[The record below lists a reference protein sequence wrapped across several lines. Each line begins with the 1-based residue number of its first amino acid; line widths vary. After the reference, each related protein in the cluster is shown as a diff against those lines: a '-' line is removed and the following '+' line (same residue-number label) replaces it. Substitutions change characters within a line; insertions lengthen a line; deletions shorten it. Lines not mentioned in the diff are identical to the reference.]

1 MQLLATSAMDA
12 MKQVSPATWFK
23 IAMAVVVVIV
33 GVFVLRKLFG
43 MNKMIMGVIGFVVC
57 SIVFFSWVYN
67 RNEPRFMTPIIE
79 RIAPFFP
86 SAGSYQSKQ
95 QSPPKH

>member
-1 MQLLATSAMDA
+1 MDA